1 MAETTTSSPAPASNW
16 YDPLVNLALKGAEIY
31 GKVVEV
37 KSASKPN
44 NVTVLRAEDIH
55 PATGKPY
62 GVTPTGSAGV
72 TTSTTP
78 AWLLPVA
85 IGGGVLVLLLAVLG
99 LRRR

>member
-1 MAETTTSSPAPASNW
+1 MADPVTPPAGGNW
-16 YDPLVNLALKGAEIY
+16 YDPFVNLALKGAEIY

-37 KSASKPN
+37 KAASKPN
-44 NVTVLRAEDIH
+44 NATVLRAEDIN

-62 GVTPTGSAGV
+62 GVTPTGTAGV